1 MFFCISLF
9 SKKLLTA
16 SSSQSHEPYGSMY
29 VCLEKNALFRC
40 ARHRAAVCG
49 ESPSHGHL
57 AELEWVQLLWRQT
70 TQAPDLCGPFLQ
82 AAYLSSVL
90 RILVTIEVRGY
101 HVYPRLPSFLPSLTL
116 FWTTHGFQY
125 VFEIAQ

>member
-1 MFFCISLF
+1 
-9 SKKLLTA
+9 
-16 SSSQSHEPYGSMY
+16 MY

-40 ARHRAAVCG
+40 ARHRTAVCG

-82 AAYLSSVL
+82 AAYLSSVF
-90 RILVTIEVRGY
+90 RILVTIEMRGY

-125 VFEIAQ
+125 VFEPLNHAWVGY

>member
-1 MFFCISLF
+1 MCSFASLY
-9 SKKLLTA
+9 SLKKILTA

-70 TQAPDLCGPFLQ
+70 TQAPDLCGPFL
-82 AAYLSSVL
+82 

-101 HVYPRLPSFLPSLTL
+101 HVYPRLPFFLHL
-116 FWTTHGFQY
+116 
-125 VFEIAQ
+125 